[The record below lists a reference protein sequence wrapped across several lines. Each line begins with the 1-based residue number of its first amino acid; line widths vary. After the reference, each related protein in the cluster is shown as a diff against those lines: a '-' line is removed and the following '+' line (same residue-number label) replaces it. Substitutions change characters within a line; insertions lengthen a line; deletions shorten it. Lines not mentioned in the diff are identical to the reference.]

1 MNRLSRSIAEDTETR
16 PWASVSDIPGF
27 PFDDYEQ
34 LQTAVAARSFNI
46 GVDSLAAAQ
55 WADRYS
61 RRIDKIVVSA
71 LSLLVLVSAFA
82 AVVAAFSLPDYWLLA
97 ALPAQALTFYVSHP
111 ASPIRKW
118 VTVGGAL
125 SIAVFINLLLNGYT
139 TAATIVACAGLTFA
153 AVRMAGFLTNS
164 AFRKALLTDE
174 ELFLVDAYANRACTL
189 RNNRTERVYSR

>member
-1 MNRLSRSIAEDTETR
+1 MKSPGSIVNNNGTSL
-16 PWASVSDIPGF
+16 WASVGEIPGF
-27 PFDDYEQ
+27 PFEDFEQ
-34 LQTAVAARSFNI
+34 LQSAVAARSFNI

-55 WADRYS
+55 WADRFS
-61 RRIDKIVVSA
+61 RSLDRIVVGG
-71 LSLLVLVSAFA
+71 LSILVLLSAFA
-82 AVVAAFSLPDYWLLA
+82 AMVAAFSLPDYWLLA

-125 SIAVFINLLLNGYT
+125 SMALFINLLLNGYT
-139 TAATIVACAGLTFA
+139 TAATVVACAGLTFA

-164 AFRKALLTDE
+164 AFRKALLADE
-174 ELFLVDAYANRACTL
+174 ELFLVAYTNRVCTL

>member
-1 MNRLSRSIAEDTETR
+1 MNRLSRSIAEDTETQL
-16 PWASVSDIPGF
+16 WSSVGEIPGF
-27 PFDDYEQ
+27 PFDDFEQ
-34 LQTAVAARSFNI
+34 LQAAVAERSFNI
-46 GVDSLAAAQ
+46 GVDALAAAQ

-61 RRIDKIVVSA
+61 RRLDKIVVGA
-71 LSLLVLVSAFA
+71 LSLLVLAAAFA

-125 SIAVFINLLLNGYT
+125 SIAAFINLLLNGYT

-153 AVRMAGFLTNS
+153 AVRMAGFLTNA
-164 AFRKALLTDE
+164 AFRRALLADE
-174 ELFLVDAYANRACTL
+174 ELFLAAYSSRVCTV